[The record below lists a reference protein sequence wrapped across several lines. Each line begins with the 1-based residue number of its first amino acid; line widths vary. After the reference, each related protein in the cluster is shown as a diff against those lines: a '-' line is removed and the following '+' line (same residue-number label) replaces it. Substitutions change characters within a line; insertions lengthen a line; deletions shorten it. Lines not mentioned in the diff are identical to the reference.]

1 MTKFRKINL
10 ENLGN
15 ESSLKKTKFT
25 KVITGGYEVEETD
38 LMPSVYKN
46 VVHIGNDVIY
56 GDVFIAYDS
65 DPDYFTI
72 YFGEAGDEFKNNG
85 E

>member
-15 ESSLKKTKFT
+15 KKSLKKTKFT
-25 KVITGGYEVEETD
+25 KVITESYDVEETD

-46 VVHIGNDVIY
+46 VVHIGNDEIY
-56 GDVFIAYDS
+56 GDVFIAYDGN
-65 DPDYFTI
+65 PNIFTI